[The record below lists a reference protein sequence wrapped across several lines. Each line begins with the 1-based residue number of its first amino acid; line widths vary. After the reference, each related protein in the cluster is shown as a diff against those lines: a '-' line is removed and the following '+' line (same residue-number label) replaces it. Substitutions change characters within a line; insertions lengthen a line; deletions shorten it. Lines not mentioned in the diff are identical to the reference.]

1 MIQPDILLTGQQT
14 EGINLSSDPIK
25 EKESFH
31 TSGVY
36 SKRQVTIVRGKGA
49 HLWDA
54 DGKEYIDCVGG
65 QGAANIGHANP
76 VIAEALYRQAQTL
89 ISCPEMFYND
99 QRAVLEEKLCQI
111 TGMARVFLCNSGT
124 EAVEAGIK
132 FARLLTGHTEIIAAM
147 RGFHGRT
154 FGALSATWEKKY
166 RMPFEPL
173 VPGYKHIPYNDL
185 EALKNAITDQTA
197 AVLLEVVQGEGGV
210 NPGKT
215 EFLLGA
221 RKLTQEKGCLLI
233 LDEVQTGFGR
243 TGKMFAFQH
252 DNLEP
257 DILCLAKSIAGGI
270 PMGAALLSPSMR
282 DLQPQTHGSTF
293 GGNPVAAAA
302 ALASIQFIEENNLP
316 ARAAELGEWF
326 KHELASIQSPLIR
339 EVRGKGL
346 MVGIE
351 LKQKVTPFL
360 QQLMERGVMALPA
373 GLTVMRFLPPLVIER
388 SDLEIVVT
396 QVREVLASIEEG
408 SR

>member
-1 MIQPDILLTGQQT
+1 MIQPGIILSEFEKQ
-14 EGINLSSDPIK
+14 EESYSPDEIR
-25 EKESFH
+25 EKESVH

-65 QGAANIGHANP
+65 QGAANIGHANQ
-76 VIAEALYRQAQTL
+76 VVAEAIYRQAQIL
-89 ISCPEMFYND
+89 VSCPEMFYND
-99 QRAVLEEKLCQI
+99 KRAMVGEKLCNL

-132 FARLLTGHTEIIAAM
+132 FARLLTGRTEMIAAM

-166 RMPFEPL
+166 RTPFEPL

-185 EALKNAITDQTA
+185 DALENAITDQTA
-197 AVLLEVVQGEGGV
+197 AVILEVVQGEGGV
-210 NPGKT
+210 NPGKE

-221 RKLTQEKGCLLI
+221 REITRKNGCLLI

-252 DNLEP
+252 FGIIP

-270 PMGAALLSPSMR
+270 PMGACLLSTEMTA
-282 DLQPQTHGSTF
+282 LAPQTHGSTF
-293 GGNPVAAAA
+293 GGNPLAASA

-316 ARAAELGEWF
+316 SRAAELGVWF
-326 KHELASIQSPLIR
+326 VQQLAGIQSPLIR

-346 MVGIE
+346 MVGVE

-360 QQLMERGVMALPA
+360 QKLMDKGVMALPA
-373 GLTVMRFLPPLVIER
+373 GLTVMRFLPPLVIEK

-396 QVREVLASIEEG
+396 AVRDVLTDSLESG
-408 SR
+408 D